1 MCGVLDGKKYNRPVT
16 FHKPMYE
23 ASVNS
28 MDGIRDLDN
37 RKPTW
42 TCKLVSRVVRYVK
55 LTSKTN

>member
-1 MCGVLDGKKYNRPVT
+1 MCGVLEGKKYNRPVT

-37 RKPTW
+37 RKPT
-42 TCKLVSRVVRYVK
+42 KK
-55 LTSKTN
+55 Q